1 MIGGA
6 ASATAAGGWKKTMAR
21 RGKGTWCRSR
31 EKGDDVEAY
40 VDDDEDDGDKI
51 LLLVIIGS
59 ETALLIK
66 LGQLADKVGMNLGV
80 SRPNSP
86 ELA

>member
-1 MIGGA
+1 MQKVIGGA

-40 VDDDEDDGDKI
+40 VDDDEDDGDFNSI
-51 LLLVIIGS
+51 DEVSDEVSIIDGLLG
-59 ETALLIK
+59 
-66 LGQLADKVGMNLGV
+66 NH
-80 SRPNSP
+80 
-86 ELA
+86 

>member
-40 VDDDEDDGDKI
+40 VDDDEDDGDFNSI
-51 LLLVIIGS
+51 DEVSDEVSIIDGLLG
-59 ETALLIK
+59 
-66 LGQLADKVGMNLGV
+66 NH
-80 SRPNSP
+80 
-86 ELA
+86 